1 MTDRPAVTRH
11 PYERGFVFYAATD
24 SADVGF
30 YETLTRE
37 AAAAGRI
44 TPLLEAPR
52 GVEVTS
58 RETPD
63 TTVYFLLNLT
73 ETRHEVSLPRPMNEL
88 VSEQERVTAVTLT
101 PLGVAVLAQK
111 KR

>member
-1 MTDRPAVTRH
+1 
-11 PYERGFVFYAATD
+11 
-24 SADVGF
+24 VGF
-30 YETLTRE
+30 YETLARE

-63 TTVYFLLNLT
+63 TTDINYPAILILAFAAWPF
-73 ETRHEVSLPRPMNEL
+73 SLRR
-88 VSEQERVTAVTLT
+88 SA
-101 PLGVAVLAQK
+101 AA
-111 KR
+111 